1 MFICENCKDRLNVMD
16 TPEGDRAF
24 PAFAVLGGLV
34 GTIAGAATGTILL
47 VPAAVALGAV
57 ADMQRCGVCGEQAPG
72 SSPGYRLME
81 ELGGETGS
89 RSYRPV
95 GSPQGGK
102 QPQGTGPAALRLA
115 PAAPSPTRHFEEAR
129 PPGLSRQDDQAED
142 RPVYVFDEIEGGL
155 VRQETNSEGAPADFD
170 APFAP
175 EEGFGPPH
183 HQYGHAGQAPVR
195 ARRRTHRGRA
205 GQDRG
210 SSRDGRVGLRGLRQA
225 GSKGRRHKGAVR
237 PVRPAVLR
245 HL

>member
-175 EEGFGPPH
+175 EEGFGAFLSSAPALFDSV
-183 HQYGHAGQAPVR
+183 YGEDPGDLAEPGFEAIEDIGFIEGP
-195 ARRRTHRGRA
+195 TIEG
-205 GQDRG
+205 
-210 SSRDGRVGLRGLRQA
+210 
-225 GSKGRRHKGAVR
+225 
-237 PVRPAVLR
+237 PMP
-245 HL
+245 